1 MLQLKKTWLYTL
13 YLLTLIVTT
22 TGCWGA
28 SPACESVAPPFA
40 VGQEWSLKIAAGAP
54 AKIVIGRIEQWKR
67 QRIVHVS
74 IVDIPAHRGKIQFST
89 IAHVPFTATALTA
102 SVDCLVG
109 INVRVLD
116 GFEVGYRD
124 WKEHRGGVYTLT
136 VDRVIRLAQ
145 SEF

>member
-1 MLQLKKTWLYTL
+1 MLQSKKTWSHTL
-13 YLLTLIVTT
+13 WLLTFIVTT
-22 TGCWGA
+22 TGCRGA
-28 SPACESVAPPFA
+28 SLACESVASPFA
-40 VGQEWSLKIAAGAP
+40 VGQEWSLKGAP

-74 IVDIPAHRGKIQFST
+74 IVDIPTRRGKIQFST
-89 IAHVPFTATALTA
+89 IAHVPFTAAALTA
-102 SVDCLVG
+102 SVDCLVET
-109 INVRVLD
+109 NVRVLD
-116 GFEVGYRD
+116 GFEVGYRE